1 VKKIA
6 GILFLL
12 IILISC
18 HPRIHSVV
26 ENPKRHGRYPRLTKA
41 QALLAHKSNRR
52 NCFDVTYNRLD
63 VKIDPAKKFI
73 SGNVIIQAEA
83 LSKIDT
89 LQIDLAKNMKLNSV
103 TQNEK
108 PLSYKRKEGAIFIM
122 PQGIEAGQTF
132 SLMLSYEGSPLI
144 AKNPPWYGGAV
155 WKKNG
160 AGYPW
165 CGIACE
171 TEGANIWWPNK
182 DDVSDEADSTDVIVT
197 VADTLM
203 AVCNGVLRNT
213 QQNNDKTKTY
223 HWHVSYPINNYN
235 VTYYIGKFK
244 LIEDVFQS
252 KSNNERITMNYY
264 VLPGHYE
271 LAKKHFLQAKDQINF
286 YEQVFGPYPWP
297 RDGYKLV
304 ESPYEGMEHQTAIAY
319 GSGFKNEAEGFDY
332 IVLHES
338 AHEWWGN
345 SVTAADLSDVWLQ
358 EGFATYSEA
367 LYVEKLHGYD
377 EYLNYLHYQKYG
389 ILNKRPVV
397 RKREIRYFDSG
408 DEDVYTKGSWILHT
422 LRGVIQND
430 SLFFDII
437 KTFRMQ
443 NHMKQI
449 YSETF
454 IGLVNSKT
462 GKDYNWFFKQYL
474 YNRKAPVL
482 EFYWYNADMYYR
494 WKNTAADFD
503 KLPVQVTLD
512 KETKTIYPGKKI
524 QKIGLGR
531 SAGEIF
537 FKDDLGY
544 YGIEDNKKL
553 ARQFTQQNK

>member
-1 VKKIA
+1 VKQTA
-6 GILFLL
+6 GVLFLFITL
-12 IILISC
+12 VSC
-18 HPRIHSVV
+18 GPRIHSVV
-26 ENPKRHGRYPRLTKA
+26 ENPKKPGRYPALTKA
-41 QALLAHKSNRR
+41 QALLVRKSNRR

-63 VKIDPAKKFI
+63 IKIDPAKKFI
-73 SGNVIIQAEA
+73 SGNVIIHAKA
-83 LSKIDT
+83 LKKIDT

-108 PLSYKRKEGAIFIM
+108 PLDYKRKEGAIFIM
-122 PQGIEAGQTF
+122 PQGIESGQTF
-132 SLMLSYEGSPLI
+132 SLMLSYEGSPVI
-144 AKNPPWYGGAV
+144 AKNPPWQGGAV
-155 WKKNG
+155 WRKDG
-160 AGYPW
+160 REYPW

-182 DDVSDEADSTDVIVT
+182 DDVSDEADSTDIIVT

-203 AVCNGVLRNT
+203 AVCNGVLRNA
-213 QQNNDKTKTY
+213 QQNNDRTKTY

-252 KSNNERITMNYY
+252 KVNNERVAMNFY

-271 LAKKHFLQAKDQINF
+271 LAKKHFLQAKDHISF

-297 RDGYKLV
+297 HDGYKLV

-319 GSGFKNEAEGFDY
+319 GSAFKNEAEGFDY
-332 IVLHES
+332 IILHES

-358 EGFATYSEA
+358 EGFATYAEA

-377 EYLNYLHYQKYG
+377 DYLNYLHYQKYT

-397 RKREIRYFDSG
+397 RKREIRYFDSS

-422 LRGVIQND
+422 LRGTIQD
-430 SLFFDII
+430 DALFFDII

-454 IGLVNSKT
+454 IDLVSAKT
-462 GKDYNWFFKQYL
+462 GKDYNWFFRQYL
-474 YNRKAPVL
+474 FNREAPIL
-482 EFYWYNADMYYR
+482 ESYWIGKDIYYR

-503 KLPVQVTLD
+503 KLPVKIALD
-512 KETKTIYPGKKI
+512 REIKTIYPG
-524 QKIGLGR
+524 QKVQKMRLENLPE
-531 SAGEIF
+531 SAQ
-537 FKDDLGY
+537 FKTELGY
-544 YGIEDNKKL
+544 YGHVENKKL
-553 ARQFTQQNK
+553 IRQFAARNK